1 MGENLRSESVNDL
14 HGKRILLIDDDPY
27 ALRLLEYTFSH
38 AGAQVYAATNGQD
51 GLRLLNFCAHRPDLV
66 ILDVMMSEMDGW
78 EVSQRIRQLS
88 DVPIIILSAS
98 DREEDIVRGLEC
110 GAVDYMLKPCNPE
123 VLLARARSALRQ
135 AELVSN
141 SQQPL
146 TYRDDFLTID
156 LEKRRVLVRGQR
168 LRLSGTE
175 YRLLAYL
182 FQNAGRVLT
191 TQQILENVW
200 GFKYFNSVNYIHAYV
215 WQLRQKLEPNPAR
228 PRYLLAEQGVGYS
241 FQKPPSA
248 KTDQRVS
255 LALYQSAPS

>member
-1 MGENLRSESVNDL
+1 MGEKLRGESVSDL
-14 HGKRILLIDDDPY
+14 QGKRILLIDDDPY
-27 ALRLLEYTFSH
+27 SLRLLEYTFSH
-38 AGAQVYAATNGQD
+38 AGAQVYTATSGQD

-66 ILDVMMSEMDGW
+66 VLDAMMPEIDGC
-78 EVSQRIRQLS
+78 EVSHRIRQLS
-88 DVPIIILSAS
+88 DVPIIILSS
-98 DREEDIVRGLEC
+98 LGKEENVVRGPEC
-110 GAVDYMLKPCNPE
+110 DALDYIFKPYDPE

-135 AELVSN
+135 AKLVSN

-156 LEKRRVLVRGQR
+156 LAKRRVLVRGQR

-182 FQNAGRVLT
+182 LKNAGHVLT
-191 TQQILENVW
+191 TQHILENVW

-215 WQLRQKLEPNPAR
+215 WQLRQKLEPNPAH

-241 FQKPPSA
+241 FQMPPSA
-248 KTDQRVS
+248 KTDHRQS
-255 LALYQSAPS
+255 LALYQSAPR